1 MCAALS
7 LPSST
12 SLNFLVQAK
21 KKPIE
26 TLTTDSVT
34 GVDFTPANKVV
45 SIEDPPVRQ
54 GGIFVETVDALI
66 DNLKNKAKVI

>member
-1 MCAALS
+1 LYT
-7 LPSST
+7 L
-12 SLNFLVQAK
+12 LVFQAK

-26 TLTTDSVT
+26 TLTPESIT

-54 GGIFVETVDALI
+54 GGIFVDTVDALI